1 MFIPFALRVLKDESV
16 GQRKLKAGKA
26 YYFLSGFD
34 VNQDDQLFI
43 DQRRLIKDNLYNDY
57 FQGNDNSYPDIS
69 ISAIVGENGSG
80 KSSLIELVLR
90 LLNNFSAATIGEFPA
105 NPNTEHLHFINGI
118 YAELF
123 YLKGKTPYRLK
134 VEDRYVS
141 LEDYKYDC
149 IDKANNRIRFI
160 RHNTPNIFDNKSQ
173 ADEQGQDRILP
184 MTAWK
189 PQNVST
195 KISKQN
201 PLSSIYKHLF
211 YTHVSNYSIY
221 AYNSDDYSSEC
232 NSENYEAQIRRT
244 KRRAYSCEERN
255 WLTGIFHKND
265 GYQTPIVLSPMRTR
279 GDIDINTENELV
291 RERLTSLLIAPNSC
305 FRTING
311 HLRIKGIELKCDTSK
326 YNIKYLKSHVGF
338 RRLHQRGYDTFERL
352 ITQYWGD
359 ALGVDLPKSEPYS
372 DHYKEAIGYLVYKTL
387 KISRNYNQY
396 SSFFKHHDNIAYRI
410 DDKELRTLIE
420 QLSQDYSHIT
430 RKIRRTLAYIIYGI
444 YEPDVTDNPDDF
456 DIDLDD
462 TGLKIAEILQK
473 EAKKT
478 EISIQKPFLY
488 SIEDL
493 VPPPFYDMNI
503 RLEEQDT
510 EHPVLFETLSSGERQ
525 QAYSISS
532 ILYHLSNL
540 ESVWANDNQQ
550 RIAYDTINIILEEIE
565 LYFHPDLQRTF
576 IKNLL
581 DGLKQCHLSHIRS
594 IHFCLVTHS
603 PFVLSDIP
611 GKNILTLK
619 KDGSQYFDESEPLPS
634 FGANIHEM
642 LSRQFFLCK
651 GAVGAYARW
660 VIDDIIEKMEKAK
673 SNQKDTVC
681 AAEIHKRILLIDEP
695 IVRNALL
702 NEYHAVFTHEDRERK
717 IAELERQIRDLKR
730 EHKLCG
736 N

>member
-16 GQRKLKAGKA
+16 GQRKLKAGEV
-26 YYFLSGFD
+26 YYLSQGFEIT
-34 VNQDDQLFI
+34 QGGLIHI
-43 DQRRLIKDNLYNDY
+43 DKCRREKDNLYNDY
-57 FQGNDNSYPDIS
+57 FQGNDNTYPDIS

-80 KSSLIELVLR
+80 KSSLIELILR
-90 LLNNFSAATIGEFPA
+90 LLNNFSAATIGEFPT
-105 NPNTEHLHFINGI
+105 NTNTEHLHFINGI

-134 VEDRYVS
+134 VEDRHVS

-160 RHNTPNIFDNKSQ
+160 RHDTPNIFDNKSQ
-173 ADEQGQDRILP
+173 ADEQGQDRISP

-189 PQNVST
+189 PQNIST

-201 PLSSIYKHLF
+201 PLSGIYKHLF

-244 KRRAYSCEERN
+244 KRRDYSCEDRN

-291 RERLTSLLIAPNSC
+291 REGLTSLLIAPNSC

-311 HLRIKGIELKCDTSK
+311 HLLVTGIELNCDTSR
-326 YNIKYLKSHVGF
+326 YNIKHLKSNVGF
-338 RRLHQRGYDTFERL
+338 RRLQQQGYKKFEQL
-352 ITQYWGD
+352 ITRYWGN
-359 ALGVDLPKSEPYS
+359 AIGLDLTKNESQRKY
-372 DHYKEAIGYLVYKTL
+372 HKAAIGYLVYKTL
-387 KISRNYNQY
+387 KISRNYRPYN
-396 SSFFKHHDNIAYRI
+396 SFFKSHDNIAYRVNE
-410 DDKELRTLIE
+410 KKLEELIE
-420 QLSQDYSHIT
+420 RLSQDRTHIT
-430 RKIRRTLAYIIYGI
+430 RKIRRTLAYIVYGI
-444 YEPDVTDNPDDF
+444 YEPKESEITGTFRVSLDETGKE
-456 DIDLDD
+456 IDR
-462 TGLKIAEILQK
+462 ILHK
-473 EAKKT
+473 ENNIP
-478 EISIQKPFLY
+478 EISIRKRFLY

-510 EHPVLFETLSSGERQ
+510 GHPVLFETLSSGERQ
-525 QAYSISS
+525 QTYSISS

-540 ESVWANDNQQ
+540 ESVWADDNQQ

-581 DGLKQCHLSHIRS
+581 DGLRQCRLEHIRS

-611 GKNILTLK
+611 GKNILTLD
-619 KDGSQYFDESEPLPS
+619 KDGRQHFGQSGPLPS

-642 LSRQFFLCK
+642 LYRQFFLCE

-673 SNQKDTVC
+673 SNQKDTEC

-702 NEYHAVFTHEDRERK
+702 NEYHAVFTHEDRVRK